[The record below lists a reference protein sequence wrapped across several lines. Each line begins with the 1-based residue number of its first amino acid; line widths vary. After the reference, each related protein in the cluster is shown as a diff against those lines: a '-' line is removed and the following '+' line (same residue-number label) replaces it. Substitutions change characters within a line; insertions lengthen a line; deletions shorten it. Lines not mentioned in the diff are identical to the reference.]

1 MKVILYYQTF
11 SDLSPILIEN
21 SPVTHI
27 HLSALH
33 FGENENGDPYIHLN
47 DYSPYNDKFDSV
59 WLDMARANQ
68 LGIKVKIMLGG
79 AGGAY
84 NTLFSN
90 FSVYYSFLKELIQ
103 NKSFISG
110 IDLDVEEETSLENIK
125 ILMRA
130 LKRDFGP
137 DFTISFAPIQYALQS
152 DVPGLGG
159 FSYKDLLKS
168 KEGYMIDYFNGQFYN
183 DYSEDSYNQV
193 IENGY
198 NPNGIIMGVEGVDNI
213 EDNLKIIHNLYLKY
227 GDNFG
232 GVFLW
237 EYYMGPSNWA
247 SRMKNAMKHTY
258 MEKWCT
264 IL

>member
-11 SDLSPILIEN
+11 SDLSPVLIEK

-33 FGENENGDPYIHLN
+33 FGVNTDGDPYIHLN
-47 DYSPYNDKFDSV
+47 DLSPYNDKYDPL
-59 WLDMARANQ
+59 WMDMARANQ

-84 NTLFSN
+84 NTLFRN
-90 FSVYYSFLKELIQ
+90 FYVYYSFLKELIQ

-110 IDLDVEEETSLENIK
+110 IDLDIEEEIPLENVK

-130 LKRDFGP
+130 IKRDFGP
-137 DFTISFAPIQYALQS
+137 NFTISFAPVQYALQS

-159 FSYKDLLKS
+159 FSYKDLLNS

-198 NPNGIIMGVEGVDNI
+198 NSNGIVMGVEGADNI
-213 EDNLKIIHNLYLKY
+213 EDNLKTIHSLYLKY
-227 GDNFG
+227 GENFG

-237 EYYMGPSNWA
+237 EYYMAPTDWA
-247 SRMKNAMKHTY
+247 SKMKNAMKQT
-258 MEKWCT
+258 MMDKLCV

>member
-11 SDLSPILIEN
+11 TDISPILVVK

-33 FGENENGDPYIHLN
+33 FGENNDGDPYIHLN
-47 DYSPYNDKFDSV
+47 NFSPYNDKFDSV
-59 WLDMARANQ
+59 WMNMAKAYQ
-68 LGIKVKIMLGG
+68 LGINVKIMLGG

-84 NTLFSN
+84 STLFSN
-90 FSVYYSFLKELIQ
+90 FNVYYSFLKELIQ
-103 NKSFISG
+103 NKPFITG
-110 IDLDVEEETSLENIK
+110 IDLDVEEETSLDNIK
-125 ILMRA
+125 MLMSA
-130 LKRDFGP
+130 LKKDFGS
-137 DFTISFAPIQYALQS
+137 DFTISFAPIQYAMQS

-159 FSYKDLLKS
+159 FSYKDLLNS

-198 NPNGIIMGVEGVDNI
+198 NPNGVVMGVEGSDNMEDNI
-213 EDNLKIIHNLYLKY
+213 KTIHSLYLKY
-227 GDNFG
+227 GENFG

-237 EYYMGPSNWA
+237 EYDMAPSDWA
-247 SRMKNAMKHTY
+247 SKMKDAMKQSV
-258 MEKWCT
+258 MERWCV